1 MHAPVS
7 RQSMNAAIPMQ
18 RIRTPDG
25 RAEDVWVLPTDEK
38 FLCTLF
44 TDLFD
49 NYHDKLCWGPML
61 VGAAYE
67 LKAPG
72 KPKSIDLKDGF
83 LTVHWG
89 NKGHFHLCIGAISI
103 PAGRPN
109 AEEMIAHRRPG
120 RAELFRGLDRDGY
133 PHSWGLR
140 MFNGK
145 DEPQITIYF
154 PNPYVTNF
162 EEVTNVPDW
171 SRIEVW
177 EELLPR
183 YTGNA
188 PDGLDRQGRGFGRY

>member
-1 MHAPVS
+1 MNAPLPK
-7 RQSMNAAIPMQ
+7 QSMNAAIPMQ
-18 RIRTPDG
+18 RIRNPDG
-25 RAEDVWVLPTDEK
+25 RTEDVWVLPTDEA

-44 TDLFD
+44 TDLFG
-49 NYHDKLCWGPML
+49 NYYDKLCWGPML

-72 KPKSIDLKDGF
+72 KPKSIELKDGF

-89 NKGHFHLCIGAISI
+89 DKGHFHLCIGAITI

-109 AEEMIAHRRPG
+109 AAEMIAHRRPS
-120 RAELFRGLDRDGY
+120 RVELFRGLDRDGY

-145 DEPQITIYF
+145 DEPQITIFF
-154 PNPYVTNF
+154 PNPYVTNYD
-162 EEVTNVPDW
+162 EVTNDPDW

-177 EELLPR
+177 EALLSR

-188 PDGLDRQGRGFGRY
+188 LDGLDRQGRGFGRY